1 MKKTTDLLNEL
12 NTSNNIDK
20 YLKDNHDSII
30 DQTLAEHFCKIF
42 EERNIS
48 KSNVIH
54 KSNLNEIYAYQILGG
69 KRMPSRDKIIALCVG
84 ASFSLDDTN
93 YALKIGGFAPLYPK
107 IKRDSIIIFGIRN
120 EKSIL
125 QINELLYSHQ
135 LETI

>member
-30 DQTLAEHFCKIF
+30 DQTLAEHFCRIF

-48 KSNVIH
+48 KADVIH

-107 IKRDSIIIFGIRN
+107 SERDSIIIYGIQR
-120 EKSIL
+120 KRSIIE
-125 QINELLYSHQ
+125 INEELFTHNHD
-135 LETI
+135 TI